1 MRNPCLEAALRE
13 LSDAG
18 IRDVERA
25 QGGKHLQ
32 LRWRVNGGQQRM
44 YSLSATP
51 SDVRAAANTRADIRR
66 MLKADGPLPDQTKPT
81 AAPAVKPAKPRTW
94 QEEVRRLEAE
104 IGNLKARVVRLENGD
119 ADDDS
124 APLI

>member
-32 LRWRVNGGQQRM
+32 LRWRVNGGEQRV
-44 YSLSATP
+44 YSLAATP
-51 SDVRAAANTRADIRR
+51 SDVRAAANTRTDIRR
-66 MLKADGPLPDQTKPT
+66 MLREDGLLREQTKVT
-81 AAPAVKPAKPRTW
+81 ATVPKPSHRIAALEGRVANLERELKTLFAK
-94 QEEVRRLEAE
+94 LAN
-104 IGNLKARVVRLENGD
+104 IGGR
-119 ADDDS
+119 
-124 APLI
+124 P